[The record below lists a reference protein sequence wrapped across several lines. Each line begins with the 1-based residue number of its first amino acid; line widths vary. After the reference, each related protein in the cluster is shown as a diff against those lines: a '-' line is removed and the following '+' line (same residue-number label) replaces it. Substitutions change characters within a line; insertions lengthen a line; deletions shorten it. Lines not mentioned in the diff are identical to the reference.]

1 VSAETDSSD
10 AVSRPARIADRY
22 RVCAVLGRG
31 GMGNVYR
38 VIDETSGREL
48 ALKQLQVPVRAPN
61 RPVRHVE
68 EALFE
73 QEYRTLAQLHH
84 PRVISVFEYGLAAE
98 GPYYSMELLQGDNLS
113 ECAPV
118 PWRQACVLM
127 HDVCSALALLH
138 ARRLIHRDVSPHNV
152 LRAADG
158 RAKLIDFG
166 AMAPIGSHEQPVG
179 TPAFSAPEVVQRA
192 SIDARTDLYSL
203 GATLY
208 YALTGRLPYAASSF
222 GQLSELWATRPVSPA
237 LLVSSVPARLDALV
251 MGLLSLEPALRPRTA
266 SEVMQQLAGLAE
278 LESDEHLDL
287 SRVFLTTPTLVG
299 RTELV
304 AAVKQRAL
312 RVARDYSRPG
322 SGMLV
327 LGDAGMGR
335 TRALDACVTEAKT
348 LGLLVLRAQVADADA
363 RSFAVMQSLTAQLCE
378 QLPQRCLL
386 AAQSCGVAALL
397 FEPAAASEPPRL
409 QDFGALGSGRAP
421 LQDGLCSFWL
431 QVTRE
436 QPLAIAVD
444 DIERIDE
451 ASGACLARLADRV
464 KHHRLLLFFSAAA
477 PTEPELPLLAVLAR
491 ACGRVPLARLT
502 APEVEQLF
510 QSVFGDVPH
519 VALLAD
525 RIARVAQGNPRA
537 CMDLAQHLVDE
548 GRVRYEAGSWVLPSR
563 LEATDLPSNPD
574 QTFALRVA
582 ALSAPSRRLAEIH
595 ALSAYPGL
603 SLHDHSLL
611 AEASDPAALAQARS
625 ELLALGVLRGNRQV
639 FRVAN
644 DAWRAALIA
653 PMSPADRLER
663 HRALAA
669 LGGAAQ
675 KHPLPTA
682 QHFLCA
688 ELPERAIDRLMRVID
703 QELQRPELFADAR
716 MTPDAAAE
724 LCERALLAAQKLG
737 RPERELSELRRWL
750 VTLSPV
756 TDYGYY
762 ARSAP
767 VWLGTL
773 ERDSGLQDWA
783 ALAELRDPE
792 QRLREALQ
800 RAAARHATAPAHARA
815 YSVSE
820 AIKYLVHYLVVS
832 IVIATRSYDAPL
844 TARLAE
850 LLLPFAGLSPL
861 LDAMI
866 DNARATKQAILEA
879 QFSQAHERFCRVFAQ
894 LSELQGEAARSVAF
908 IRHGVAFGIGTL
920 EAARGMASAS
930 RWADQLEREANHAT
944 DALQLRK
951 VICLQHGDLE
961 GAERQRRA
969 AELQALQSG
978 VRPLFLSSL
987 IVEISAHAMAGD
999 LSGVRNIADQIDALA
1014 ERFPGWLPFQ
1024 AVARGLLESLRGDLR
1039 AAKRALE
1046 RALELCAP
1054 TAHDRERSINGWPM
1068 AAGAYLH
1075 VLVGLG
1081 EYSAAQQFGLETLRA
1096 CERLGIFTADDVTRG
1111 LALAEAKL
1119 GEHASASER
1128 LSRLIAQQ
1136 LGLGVSGLH
1145 LGASYEARARVA
1157 IEMSDRAAFQ
1167 EYGALSAREYG
1178 HGRGSSLG
1186 ARYERLLGDA
1196 RRAGVDVPNALSE
1209 FESRVLG
1216 ASGELDLAELSAE
1229 LGRAGSTEARASS
1242 ALRSICRAAA
1252 ADGGELYL
1260 VLPDGGLLWAASQP
1274 EHPPEPNRH
1283 KQAREALDRALGES
1297 GPTQV
1302 SSGTGSGEAEQSASG
1317 PVSTDNGAGAERV
1330 LLLTSGAHHVAV
1342 VLLQGGRAGEML
1354 RGGLLAQIG
1363 ACLREAGDTSGLRTG

>member
-1 VSAETDSSD
+1 VSAETNTGD
-10 AVSRPARIADRY
+10 AVSQPARIADRY

-38 VIDETSGREL
+38 AIDETSGREI
-48 ALKQLQVPVRAPN
+48 ALKQLQIPAHASN
-61 RPVRHVE
+61 RPVI

-84 PRVISVFEYGLAAE
+84 PRVISVYDYGLAAE

-127 HDVCSALALLH
+127 HDVCSSLALLH

-152 LRAADG
+152 LRTPDG

-166 AMAPIGSHEQPVG
+166 AMAPMGSHEQPVG
-179 TPAFSAPEVVQRA
+179 TPAFCAPEVVQRT
-192 SIDARTDLYSL
+192 SIDARTDLFSL

-208 YALTGRLPYAASSF
+208 YALTGRLPYAARSF
-222 GQLSELWATRPVSPA
+222 SQLSDVWATRPVSPA
-237 LLVSSVPARLDALV
+237 LLVDSVPARLDALV
-251 MGLLSLEPALRPRTA
+251 MALLSLEPALRPRTA

-278 LESDEHLDL
+278 LEPDEHLDL
-287 SRVFLTTPTLVG
+287 SRVFLTSPSLVG
-299 RTELV
+299 RGELL

-322 SGMLV
+322 SGILV

-335 TRALDACVTEAKT
+335 SRALDACVIQAKT
-348 LGLLVLRAQVADADA
+348 LGLVVLRAQVVDADA

-378 QLPQRCLL
+378 QLPQRSST
-386 AAQSCGVAALL
+386 AAQSCGVAELL
-397 FEPAAASEPPRL
+397 FEASGQDESPRPR
-409 QDFGALGSGRAP
+409 DFGAIDLGRAV

-444 DIERIDE
+444 DIDRIDE
-451 ASGACLARLADRV
+451 ASGACLARLADRA

-477 PTEPELPLLAVLAR
+477 AAESVLPLLAVLSR
-491 ACGRVPLARLT
+491 SCGRVALARLN
-502 APEVEQLF
+502 AAEVEQLF

-525 RIARVAQGNPRA
+525 RIQRIAQGNPRA

-548 GRVRYEAGSWVLPSR
+548 GRLRYEAGSWVLPSR
-563 LEATDLPSNPD
+563 LEAADLPSNPD

-582 ALSAPSRRLAEIH
+582 ALREPGRRLAEIH
-595 ALSAYPGL
+595 ALSVYPGL
-603 SLHDHSLL
+603 SLRDHSLL
-611 AEASDPAALAQARS
+611 AEGSDPAALAQARS
-625 ELLALGVLRGNRQV
+625 ELLALGVLRGNRHV

-644 DAWRAALIA
+644 EAWRAALIE
-653 PMSPADRLER
+653 PMSAAERVER

-669 LGGAAQ
+669 LGDASD

-682 QHFLCA
+682 QHCLSG
-688 ELPERAIDRLMRVID
+688 ELPERAIAQLLRVID
-703 QELQRPELFADAR
+703 RELQRPELFADAR
-716 MTPDAAAE
+716 MSPDAAAQ
-724 LCERALLAAQKLG
+724 LCQHALTAAQKLG

-756 TDYGYY
+756 TDYDHY
-762 ARSAP
+762 ARAAP
-767 VWLGTL
+767 IWLTTL
-773 ERDSGLQDWA
+773 VRDSGLRDWA
-783 ALAELRDPE
+783 ALSELTDPE

-800 RAAARHATAPAHARA
+800 LAAARHASAPPHERA
-815 YSVSE
+815 YTVAE
-820 AIKYLVHYLVVS
+820 AIKYLIHYLVVS
-832 IVIATRSYDAPL
+832 IVIATRTYDAAL
-844 TARLAE
+844 TRHLVE
-850 LLLPFAGLSPL
+850 LLVPFAGLSPL

-866 DNARATKQAILEA
+866 DNARATQAAILDA
-879 QFSQAHERFCRVFAQ
+879 QYVQAHARFCSVFEK
-894 LSELQGEAARSVAF
+894 LSELHGEAARSVAF

-930 RWADQLEREANHAT
+930 RWADQLERETTHAT

-978 VRPLFLSSL
+978 VRPMFLSSL
-987 IVEISAHAMAGD
+987 LVEISAHAMAGD
-999 LSGVRNIADQIDALA
+999 LSGARNIADQIDGLA
-1014 ERFPGWLPFQ
+1014 ERHAGWLPFQ

-1046 RALELCAP
+1046 RALALCAP
-1054 TAHDRERSINGWPM
+1054 DPNDRDRSINGWPI

-1075 VLVGLG
+1075 VLLGLG
-1081 EYSAAQQFGLETLRA
+1081 EHSAAEQFGRETLRA
-1096 CERLGIFTADDVTRG
+1096 CEQRGIFTADDVTRG

-1119 GEHASASER
+1119 GAHESATAR
-1128 LSRLIAQQ
+1128 LSRLIEQQ
-1136 LGLGVSGLH
+1136 RELGVSGLH

-1157 IEMSDRAAFQ
+1157 IEMRDRAAFQ

-1186 ARYERLLGDA
+1186 ARYERLIGDA
-1196 RRAGVDVPNALSE
+1196 RRAGIDVPSAPSE

-1216 ASGELDLAELSAE
+1216 THGEPDLAELSAE
-1229 LGRAGSTEARASS
+1229 LGRADSTEARASS

-1260 VLPDGGLLWAASQP
+1260 VRPDGGLVWAASQP
-1274 EHPPEPNRH
+1274 EHPPDPSRQ

-1297 GPTQV
+1297 GPTLV
-1302 SSGTGSGEAEQSASG
+1302 SSGTGPSEEELPASAPISTDASG
-1317 PVSTDNGAGAERV
+1317 ASERAV
-1330 LLLTSGAHHVAV
+1330 LLTSGAHHVAV
-1342 VLLQGGRAGEML
+1342 VLLRGGRAGEML
-1354 RGGLLAQIG
+1354 GGGLLAQIG
-1363 ACLREAGDTSGLRTG
+1363 ACLREAGDTSGLRAS